1 MTAMAITCQVC
12 HDNQY
17 QCAKCF
23 ESSSFLQLVYSQLLG
38 WVFSFVTLILV
49 QLKSSITNLLILDFG
64 IFTGII
70 LMSVL
75 GQKIRNSIIA
85 TPVVLTVLLL
95 TISLTSIASLGK
107 NSLLEKGE
115 VLAIV
120 TAETVKAGVQ
130 YGVFD
135 DVNKL
140 LGQ

>member
-1 MTAMAITCQVC
+1 
-12 HDNQY
+12 
-17 QCAKCF
+17 
-23 ESSSFLQLVYSQLLG
+23 
-38 WVFSFVTLILV
+38 
-49 QLKSSITNLLILDFG
+49 
-64 IFTGII
+64 
-70 LMSVL
+70 MSVL